1 MGDAGYA
8 GQSRQGLVM
17 GDAAWEAPVAFQ
29 TAADKALCR
38 IFKAITVKRIG
49 VLITTAVTVTAAVLD
64 FDRRV
69 TPGSDTGRVSSGVG
83 RITAPVT
90 GSAIGQVV
98 YKNVSVDLN
107 PGDEVVFELVT
118 ASTAGGGI
126 PIMEYIDRP
135 EEPANFTEMVASA

>member
-1 MGDAGYA
+1 MYGDE
-8 GQSRQGLVM
+8 SVQGLVM

-38 IFKAITVKRIG
+38 IFSRIRVTRIG

-64 FDRRV
+64 FDRRI
-69 TPGSDTGRVSSGVG
+69 TPASDTGRVSSGVG
-83 RITAPVT
+83 RITCPVT
-90 GSAIGQVV
+90 GSAIGQIV

-107 PGDEVVFELVT
+107 PGDEIVFELVT

-126 PIMEYIDRP
+126 PFIEYIPSP
-135 EEPANFTEMVASA
+135 EVPANFTEMIASA